1 MPRKTRARFIVMGR
15 IDNAHMATLTIDEA
29 AGLVS
34 VRPYRRRREYTLP
47 LERLCR
53 MIVFT
58 VAAAEHEEMLQ
69 RRRRTRTASRGLLRA
84 SRRR

>member
-1 MPRKTRARFIVMGR
+1 MPRKTKARFMVMGR
-15 IDNAHMATLTIDEA
+15 IDGKHSAFITVDEA
-29 AGLVS
+29 AGLIS

-47 LERLCR
+47 LERVCK
-53 MIVFT
+53 MIILT
-58 VAAAEHEEMLQ
+58 VATAEHEEMLQ